1 MLRLL
6 EFVLIRK
13 FCQVLLYTHTRTHT
27 YTHAHTHAHIN
38 AHTNTSQTSTKC
50 EQSGFLFF
58 DLLYDDTVMSQFL
71 DMFLFLLGKKT
82 FFHIH
87 ITYCHLRIL
96 MQTLRRDKILQLY
109 VQFNRFQFQV
119 SCTHEPT
126 ILYVN
131 HFWPIKRSL

>member
-6 EFVLIRK
+6 EFVLIPK
-13 FCQVLLYTHTRTHT
+13 FCRVLLYTHTHARIHKHSCTHLHTHT
-27 YTHAHTHAHIN
+27 RSHTHIRAHIN
-38 AHTNTSQTSTKC
+38 AHTSQTSTKC

-96 MQTLRRDKILQLY
+96 MQTLRRDEILQLH
-109 VQFNRFQFQV
+109 VQFNRF
-119 SCTHEPT
+119 
-126 ILYVN
+126 
-131 HFWPIKRSL
+131 